1 MCTVKEPLLL
11 GGKVELQGITL
22 GTCHDPALR
31 RLNKRIYFLFRELPF
46 LKSYLCHEKGSFE
59 TVENLGPRP
68 LLFYANQS
76 SIFMH
81 IETFLAKI
89 FILLFDTRKIK
100 YQNYVT
106 TAKKVNV
113 PTTTRTT

>member
-68 LLFYANQS
+68 LLFMQINPQS
-76 SIFMH
+76 SCTLKHFLLKYSVYYS
-81 IETFLAKI
+81 TLAK
-89 FILLFDTRKIK
+89 LSTKIML
-100 YQNYVT
+100 QRP
-106 TAKKVNV
+106 KK
-113 PTTTRTT
+113 